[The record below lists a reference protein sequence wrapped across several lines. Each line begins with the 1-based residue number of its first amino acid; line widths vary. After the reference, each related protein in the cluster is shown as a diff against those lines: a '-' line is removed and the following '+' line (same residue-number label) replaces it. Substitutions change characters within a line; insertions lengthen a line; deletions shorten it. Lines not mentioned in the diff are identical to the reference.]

1 MRYVIARGPYIL
13 QAVNLCSPAYAISIV
28 VGPLST
34 NWLVVAMSESC
45 RVYGQLP
52 ATTSY
57 EGIRE
62 TVERQINTACRLGFD
77 TCAVAGGML
86 SWLSRSLTIESPP
99 VVDMVIDEGFERWY
113 AEDGSR
119 HGCWLYNRYFSVLSS
134 ARHTVQFR

>member
-1 MRYVIARGPYIL
+1 
-13 QAVNLCSPAYAISIV
+13 
-28 VGPLST
+28 
-34 NWLVVAMSESC
+34 MSESC
-45 RVYGQLP
+45 RVHGQLP
-52 ATTSY
+52 APTSY

-86 SWLSRSLTIESPP
+86 SWLSRSLTIESLP

-119 HGCWLYNRYFSVLSS
+119 HVCWLYNRYVRWAVIHWCHLHNIALKFSVLSS